1 MRERPLEVSVEDG
14 EIVIRIGVDT
24 LQIAVQACP
33 SLERYYDA
41 DSGNFLEPKVL
52 DADLFASE
60 VVTELTR
67 EEEDGTTVVHQLFDQ
82 AFLDAIENGADGIQM
97 PGDEP

>member
-24 LQIAVQACP
+24 LRVAVQSCP
-33 SLERYYDA
+33 SLERYDA
-41 DSGNFLEPKVL
+41 DSGNFLEPIVL

-60 VVTELTR
+60 VVTELAR

-82 AFLDAIENGADGIQM
+82 AFLDAIGNGANGVQM